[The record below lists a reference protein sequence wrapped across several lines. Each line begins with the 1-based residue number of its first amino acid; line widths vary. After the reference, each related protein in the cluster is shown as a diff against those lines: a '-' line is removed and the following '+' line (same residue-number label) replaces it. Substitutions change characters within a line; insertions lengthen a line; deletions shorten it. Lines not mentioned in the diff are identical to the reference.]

1 MTTSTGA
8 TATTGLTAL
17 VVEDEA
23 VVAESNALY
32 LQRLGLEVVGV
43 ARSGRDA
50 LRLLAANPDID
61 LVVLD
66 MNLPDS
72 HGLDLLRRIR
82 GAGHGAD
89 VIAVTAARD
98 VEVVRQA
105 VAQGV
110 VAYVIKPFTFGSFRT
125 KIEQYLAYRV
135 QLDSRQA
142 ALAQSDVDAMIATL
156 RPALSS
162 QDLPKG
168 LSVEML
174 GRITAVLQGAD
185 AERGRGGRRDRY
197 LEGDGASVPGYLA
210 DAALADDGRRT
221 KVVPA
226 DRRCAIGGA
235 EPPASGPGSGSEFRR
250 AATRPEG
257 GCSRAALFL
266 YSRRVHRR
274 DDLVRGDE
282 PGEEAARHHRGC
294 RAQGRGQQGH
304 GVTGSARDGRGRR
317 RDPPADFGGGDRV
330 GLLGFGVARRWPRGR
345 PARSASCCP
354 ASVRGT
360 SARSP
365 RGPAKCSA
373 TQDFGSS

>member
-1 MTTSTGA
+1 MTTAVGA
-8 TATTGLTAL
+8 ATTSGLTAL

-23 VVAESNALY
+23 VVAEANALY

-50 LRLLAANPDID
+50 LRLLAAHPDID

-98 VEVVRQA
+98 VDVVRQA

-110 VAYVIKPFTFGSFRT
+110 VAYVIKPFTFSSFRT

-142 ALAQSDVDAMIATL
+142 ALGQSDIDAMIATL

-162 QDLPKG
+162 QHLPKG

-174 GRITAVLQGAD
+174 GRITAVLQPAD
-185 AERGRGGRRDRY
+185 ALSAGEVAEEVGTSRVTARRY
-197 LEGDGASVPGYLA
+197 LEYLA
-210 DAALADDGRRT
+210 DAALA
-221 KVVPA
+221 
-226 DRRCAIGGA
+226 
-235 EPPASGPGSGSEFRR
+235 ERR
-250 AATRPEG
+250 ASHEGRAGRPE
-257 GCSRAALFL
+257 
-266 YSRRVHRR
+266 
-274 DDLVRGDE
+274 VRY
-282 PGEEAARHHRGC
+282 
-294 RAQGRGQQGH
+294 
-304 GVTGSARDGRGRR
+304 
-317 RDPPADFGGGDRV
+317 
-330 GLLGFGVARRWPRGR
+330 RWR
-345 PARSASCCP
+345 
-354 ASVRGT
+354 
-360 SARSP
+360 
-365 RGPAKCSA
+365 
-373 TQDFGSS
+373 

>member
-1 MTTSTGA
+1 VTTSTGSVP
-8 TATTGLTAL
+8 TSGLTAL

-23 VVAESNALY
+23 LVAEANALY

-98 VEVVRQA
+98 VDVVRQA

-142 ALAQSDVDAMIATL
+142 ALGQSDIDAMIATL

-174 GRITAVLQGAD
+174 GRITAVLQGAEPRSAGEVAD
-185 AERGRGGRRDRY
+185 QIGISRVTARRY
-197 LEGDGASVPGYLA
+197 LEYLA
-210 DAALADDGRRT
+210 DAALAERRT
-221 KVVPA
+221 SHE
-226 DRRCAIGGA
+226 G
-235 EPPASGPGSGSEFRR
+235 R
-250 AATRPEG
+250 AGRPE
-257 GCSRAALFL
+257 
-266 YSRRVHRR
+266 
-274 DDLVRGDE
+274 VRY
-282 PGEEAARHHRGC
+282 
-294 RAQGRGQQGH
+294 
-304 GVTGSARDGRGRR
+304 
-317 RDPPADFGGGDRV
+317 
-330 GLLGFGVARRWPRGR
+330 RWR
-345 PARSASCCP
+345 
-354 ASVRGT
+354 
-360 SARSP
+360 
-365 RGPAKCSA
+365 
-373 TQDFGSS
+373 